1 MPKTFDEWEEIGV
14 PPTWGYK
21 EEKELSGVY
30 VSKEEGVGPHGS
42 VVYHIKKADG
52 SDIGVWDNTVLS
64 DKFAKLN
71 IGDEIKI
78 TYLGMLE
85 SDAGRQYHGFKVIRK
100 KAKTSA
106 VVKESEVKESKDMPF

>member
-1 MPKTFDEWEEIGV
+1 MAKSDEWEEIGID
-14 PPTWGYK
+14 PAWNYK

-30 VSKEEGVGPHGS
+30 ESREENVGPHSS
-42 VVYHIKKADG
+42 VLYHIRKEDG
-52 SDIGVWDNTVLS
+52 STIGVWDNTVLS

-100 KAKTSA
+100 KTKTPAVAKET
-106 VVKESEVKESKDMPF
+106 EVEESKDMEF